1 MLWNH
6 ISLLRKPVHWL
17 ALTASL
23 SVTGQAVLL
32 NPVLANSRDQ
42 AYTLHT
48 RIAGVP
54 PTPAV
59 LNSMAQKIDTG
70 QSIDAAYEAMEDS
83 NFYNTTLRNFVTPWT
98 NKDQSVFADLNDYTA
113 TVIGLIRD
121 ERPFTQTLTA
131 DVVYVG
137 ASNLNLPAYA
147 QNNNDHYIA
156 MQEAGIDLGD
166 PSQLVSTM
174 QTQLPNT
181 PLTTDATAGVL
192 TTRAAAAEFFF
203 AGTNRA
209 MVRFTLMNYMCRDL
223 EQLKDIT
230 RPSNFIRQD
239 VSRAPGGDSAVF
251 LNNCIGCH
259 SGLDA
264 VAKAFAYY
272 DWDQNQAQIVYT
284 PNQVTEK
291 HLINSSNFPLGYVT
305 TNDSWVNYWR
315 NGPNT
320 VLGWNPVGAGRGS
333 GAKSFGAEI
342 AGSRAFSTCQVEK
355 TFQQVCLREPTTG
368 ADLAAVERI
377 ADVFE
382 NNQYSMKRVFA
393 ETAVHCMGN

>member
-1 MLWNH
+1 
-6 ISLLRKPVHWL
+6 
-17 ALTASL
+17 
-23 SVTGQAVLL
+23 
-32 NPVLANSRDQ
+32 
-42 AYTLHT
+42 
-48 RIAGVP
+48 
-54 PTPAV
+54 
-59 LNSMAQKIDTG
+59 
-70 QSIDAAYEAMEDS
+70 
-83 NFYNTTLRNFVTPWT
+83 
-98 NKDQSVFADLNDYTA
+98 
-113 TVIGLIRD
+113 LIRD
-121 ERPFTQTLTA
+121 ERAFTEALTS

-137 ASNLNLPAYA
+137 ASGLNLPEYS
-147 QNNNDHYIA
+147 QNNNDHYVA
-156 MQEAGIDLGD
+156 MQEAGVDLGD
-166 PSQLVSTM
+166 SSQLVSTM

-192 TTRAAAAEFFF
+192 TTRAAAAAFFF

-239 VSRAPGGDSAVF
+239 VSRSPGGDSAVF

-264 VAKAFAYY
+264 IAKAFAHYE
-272 DWDQNQAQIVYT
+272 WDQDQTQIVYT

-305 TNDSWVNYWR
+305 TNDNWVNYWR
-315 NGPNT
+315 NGPNA
-320 VLGWNPVGAGRGS
+320 VLGWSPLGAGRGS

-355 TFQQVCLREPTTG
+355 TFKQVCLREPTTG

-382 NNQYSMKRVFA
+382 TNQYSMKRVFA